1 MDRMDSS
8 SSISPSNNKM
18 KNDVFSS
25 SAFLVTKH
33 SWKGKYK
40 RILSVGSSGAGIAT
54 LNPATM
60 EATNNWAYTDIVTIA
75 PIAGNNASSNI
86 QEFQLVFKKKGN
98 NNNKK
103 PDTMKFSSDYR
114 RYLLTDVLKH
124 HEKFLVQTQQT
135 NKTYLQ
141 VSLISSDVYPPFVM

>member
-1 MDRMDSS
+1 MDSS

-75 PIAGNNASSNI
+75 PIAGNASSNI
-86 QEFQLVFKKKGN
+86 QEFQLVFKKKG
-98 NNNKK
+98 
-103 PDTMKFSSDYR
+103 
-114 RYLLTDVLKH
+114 L
-124 HEKFLVQTQQT
+124 
-135 NKTYLQ
+135 
-141 VSLISSDVYPPFVM
+141 SLIHI